1 MDSLPD
7 DETRMFQ
14 QFVLPAI
21 SFGLSAVSIPG
32 PLQTY
37 LLSVTLRYGW
47 RQGLAVVVSPLVSDG
62 PIILLMVFLL
72 GALPAWVVQMI
83 QFVGGLVLFWI
94 AWAVWQQIQAGANF
108 APDDDALTPPEKEK
122 EKESANHADMAP
134 PLYTTLGKAV
144 AINAFSP
151 GPWLFWGTV
160 TGPLLLQALNQSPLH
175 GAAMLAGFYG
185 TFLGGMILL
194 ALVFHAVGRINPR
207 VTQAILRVALVLL
220 IYFGASFIVQALT
233 PLMTAA

>member
-1 MDSLPD
+1 
-7 DETRMFQ
+7 MFQ
-14 QFVLPAI
+14 NFVLPAV
-21 SFGLSAVSIPG
+21 SFGLSAMSIPG

-37 LLSVTLRYGW
+37 LLSVSLRYGW

-94 AWAVWQQIQAGANF
+94 AWGVWQQIRAGANF
-108 APDDDALTPPEKEK
+108 APDDDALDKPADDTPP
-122 EKESANHADMAP
+122 
-134 PLYTTLGKAV
+134 PLHTTLGKAV

-160 TGPLLLQALNQSPLH
+160 TGPLLVQALDESLLH

-185 TFLGGMILL
+185 TFLGGMVLL
-194 ALVFHAVGRINPR
+194 AVVFHAVGRINPR
-207 VTQAILRVALVLL
+207 VTQAILWVALVLL
-220 IYFGASFIVQALT
+220 IYFGASFIVQALA
-233 PLMTAA
+233 PLSSAG

>member
-1 MDSLPD
+1 
-7 DETRMFQ
+7 MFQ
-14 QFVLPAI
+14 QFVLPAV

-72 GALPAWVVQMI
+72 GALPAWMIQMI

-94 AWAVWQQIQAGANF
+94 AWGVWQQIRAGATF
-108 APDDDALTPPEKEK
+108 TLDEDALNTDI
-122 EKESANHADMAP
+122 SDDIAP
-134 PLYTTLGKAV
+134 PIYSTLGKAV
-144 AINAFSP
+144 AINALSP

-160 TGPLLLQALNQSPLH
+160 TGPLLVQALSQSLLA
-175 GAAMLAGFYG
+175 GGAMLLGFYG
-185 TFLGGMILL
+185 TFLTGMVLL
-194 ALVFHAVGRINPR
+194 AIVFHTVGRISAR
-207 VTQAILRVALVLL
+207 VTHAILWLALVLL
-220 IYFGASFIVQALT
+220 IYFGASFIMQALA
-233 PLMTAA
+233 PLLA